1 MDNMDSFQ
9 SLDGRVQALRQQVQA
24 HEAQLRDLKIQ
35 LQQAEQQAESSR
47 QLEQAWAGGLHED
60 WINEALAAL
69 SPTISNGTNGGR
81 QHDQHRASTSSPTL
95 RKQMSTQGRWP
106 LEAEEYK
113 RYGRQ
118 MILPEIGL
126 HGQLRLKN
134 AKVLVVGVG
143 GLGCPAAAYL
153 AGAGV
158 GTLGLIDGDTVEVS
172 NLHRQIAHG
181 TRKIGMS
188 KVDSAVGYLSSY
200 VVCPSLSAM
209 CMSISALTVCLGQ
222 SQSARQLSASLC
234 ASHARISDSYL
245 SAV

>member
-1 MDNMDSFQ
+1 MENMDSLD
-9 SLDGRVQALRQQVQA
+9 SLTSRVQALRQQVQST
-24 HEAQLRDLKIQ
+24 ESQLRDLKIQ

-69 SPTISNGTNGGR
+69 SPTISTGSNGQRSGW
-81 QHDQHRASTSSPTL
+81 QDQHRPSSSPSL
-95 RKQMSTQGRWP
+95 RRQTSTQGRWP

-134 AKVLVVGVG
+134 ASVLIVGVG

-158 GTLGLIDGDTVEVS
+158 GTLGLVDGDSVEVS

-181 TRKIGMS
+181 TRKIGIS

-200 VVCPSLSAM
+200 VACPSLLCTCSFL
-209 CMSISALTVCLGQ
+209 LTVCLTQ
-222 SQSARQLSASLC
+222 SQPSRQLSAPLPAPHTRSG
-234 ASHARISDSYL
+234 DSYL
-245 SAV
+245 PAV

>member
-1 MDNMDSFQ
+1 MDAMESFQ
-9 SLDGRVQALRQQVQA
+9 SLDGRVQALRQQVQS

-69 SPTISNGTNGGR
+69 SPTVSNGTNGG
-81 QHDQHRASTSSPTL
+81 HRGSASPTL
-95 RKQMSTQGRWP
+95 QRQTSTQGRWP

-126 HGQLRLKN
+126 HGQLRLRN
-134 AKVLVVGVG
+134 ASVLVVGVG

-200 VVCPSLSAM
+200 VACPSLPHVSFF
-209 CMSISALTVCLGQ
+209 LTVCPL
-222 SQSARQLSASLC
+222 
-234 ASHARISDSYL
+234 
-245 SAV
+245 